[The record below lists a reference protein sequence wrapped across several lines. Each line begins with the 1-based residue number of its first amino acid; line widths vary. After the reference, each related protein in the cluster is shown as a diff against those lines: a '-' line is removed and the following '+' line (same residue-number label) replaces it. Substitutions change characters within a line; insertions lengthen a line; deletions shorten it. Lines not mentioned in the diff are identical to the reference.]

1 MTSEYLSRT
10 LCQGR
15 VFLLSI
21 DTFGLPISNN
31 SMAKKYD
38 VIIWGA
44 TGFTGRLVAEY
55 INHQYGVDQSLR
67 WAMAGR
73 NMDKMSTVAKE
84 MGISGIDFIQADSHD
99 RSSLD
104 DMCAQGKVI
113 CTTVGPYAKYGTEL
127 VQSCIANGAD
137 YCDLTGEVQWM
148 RKMIDEHQEEAEAKG
163 VRIVHTCGFDSI
175 PSDMGVHFLQREAM
189 SKLGQYCDQ
198 IKLRVKAFK
207 GGLSG
212 GTYASLSYVMEQA
225 QDDRNIYKVLTNPY
239 SLNPDGHRTGPDRE
253 DLRSVVKDEDLNAY
267 IGPFIMAGI
276 NTKVV
281 RRSNA
286 LANFPYGK
294 NFLYDEAIITGQ
306 GLGGKLKGYGM
317 LAGLGVLMAGK
328 PGSMFK
334 KIVDKTQP
342 KPGEGP
348 NKQQRENG
356 FFNIKLLGKVD
367 DKVVLTA
374 KVTGDRD
381 PGYGSTS
388 KMLAES
394 AICLALDKDKTPKT
408 AGMLTPAVAM
418 GDILLDRL
426 QAHAGLTFSIVS

>member
-1 MTSEYLSRT
+1 MS
-10 LCQGR
+10 
-15 VFLLSI
+15 
-21 DTFGLPISNN
+21 
-31 SMAKKYD
+31 KKYD

-55 INHQYGVDQSLR
+55 INKQYGVDQSLR

-73 NMDKMSTVAKE
+73 NMDKMSTVASE
-84 MGISGIDFIQADSHD
+84 LGITGVDFIQADSHD

-104 DMCAQGKVI
+104 AMCAQTEVI

-127 VQSCIANGAD
+127 VESCIANGAD

-148 RKMIDEHQEEAEAKG
+148 RKMIDEHQEDAKANG

-175 PSDMGVHFLQREAM
+175 PSDMGVYFLQREAM
-189 SKLGQYCDQ
+189 ERLGQYCDQ
-198 IKLRVKAFK
+198 VKLRVKAFK

-225 QDDRNIYKVLTNPY
+225 QEDRNVYKTLTNPY
-239 SLNPDGHRTGPDRE
+239 GLNPVGEQTGPDKQ
-253 DLRSVVKDEDLNAY
+253 DLRSVIKDKDLNVH

-286 LANFPYGK
+286 LSAYPYGK
-294 NFLYDEAIITGQ
+294 DFLYDEAVITGK

-328 PGSMFK
+328 PGSMMK
-334 KIVDKTQP
+334 KLVDKTQP

-348 NKQQRENG
+348 NKEQRENG
-356 FFNIKLLGKVD
+356 FYNIILLGKID
-367 DKVVLTA
+367 DKVVIKA

-408 AGMLTPAVAM
+408 SGMLTPSVAM
-418 GDILLDRL
+418 GDILLERL
-426 QAHAGLTFSIVS
+426 EADAGLTFTIES